1 MILTLKI
8 LLLIIFCHQVLFWIY
23 FWQIKEYRFDRFV
36 DSLKNPFDLLKAFKN
51 QYNLTS
57 WFRPIQTFRAL
68 ISLTA
73 SILTTVFLISFF
85 PPQIS
90 IFFTLLIPLI
100 SAFFII
106 IFQPIFSFLKSRQIK
121 QAKLIMSN
129 FKGTVIGVTGSF
141 GKSSTKELLAT
152 ILSEKFK
159 IDKTQKNN
167 NSEIG
172 VAQTVL
178 KLKTNSDIFVVEMG
192 AYKIGEIKAI
202 CDIVKPKIGIITGLG
217 DQHLGLFGSLGNI
230 KKAKYEL
237 IESLPKNGFSLIA
250 DKDFSLK
257 DAKNI
262 KNFTDHIEFDYQ
274 QTHFS
279 VPLLGQELIRNV
291 IGAIKISQHLGLTL
305 KEIQTALS
313 KIDKNLFYPKLI
325 SLKSNNF
332 IIDDS
337 YNSSLESFLSGLNYL
352 KTWKNYKKVLIT
364 PGIIELGSNAQK
376 DHQIIGKNLDFID
389 SVIVTQPHYFPELNQ
404 NNNTQ
409 LITDPHKVTSQL
421 KKIKQTNTVFLFK
434 GRIPSTII
442 SSLTHE

>member
-1 MILTLKI
+1 
-8 LLLIIFCHQVLFWIY
+8 
-23 FWQIKEYRFDRFV
+23 
-36 DSLKNPFDLLKAFKN
+36 
-51 QYNLTS
+51 
-57 WFRPIQTFRAL
+57 
-68 ISLTA
+68 
-73 SILTTVFLISFF
+73 
-85 PPQIS
+85 
-90 IFFTLLIPLI
+90 
-100 SAFFII
+100 
-106 IFQPIFSFLKSRQIK
+106 
-121 QAKLIMSN
+121 MSN

-141 GKSSTKELLAT
+141 GKSSTKELLAA

-159 IDKTQKNN
+159 VDKTQKNN

-202 CDIVKPKIGIITGLG
+202 CNIVKPKIGIITGLG
-217 DQHLGLFGSLGNI
+217 DQHLGLFGSLSNI

-291 IGAIKISQHLGLTL
+291 IGAIKISQYLGLTL

-352 KTWKNYKKVLIT
+352 KTWKNYKKVLVT

-376 DHQIIGKNLDFID
+376 DHQIIGKNLDFVD
-389 SVIVTQPHYFPELNQ
+389 SIIVTQPHYFPELNQ
-404 NNNTQ
+404 NNNAL
-409 LITDPHKVTSQL
+409 LITNPHKIVSSL
-421 KKIKQTNTVFLFK
+421 KKEKQSNTVFLFK
-434 GRIPSTII
+434 GRVPSTII